1 MRSQE
6 TRPWNAVKLWLVLST
21 GMGMGC
27 TGTID
32 AGAGGSTSMP
42 AVPLRVPLRQLT
54 PAELDYALT
63 DLLHDD
69 THLAMRL
76 QPTRIYSGIETL
88 PSDEL
93 AWVESRSDLLVETMY
108 EIALRATENDAQLA
122 GCVSST
128 GDACVS
134 ERLSALALRAYR
146 RALSAEELA
155 RFLHVANEL
164 EAHVGRREAIAR
176 SVQALLLTPD
186 FLYLTAEG
194 DRASGDDVSPSELA
208 SRLAFFLWA
217 SLPDDALLAAASR
230 GDLSHASLRERE
242 VRRMLNDPRSGRAMA
257 RFVLGWTEAI
267 EITHITKADT
277 TWSSTLSG
285 DAVNETDAFVQD
297 WFRTDGNG
305 FEELFV
311 SDHTFV
317 TPRLASL
324 YGFTLPEGTADN
336 QMVRFDGTARLGRVG
351 LLTQASFLA
360 VHARDAASSPTL
372 RGHWVI
378 ESALCQQIG
387 NPPQDAESRAPRMTS
402 DMTTREWHEALE
414 TSPGCDSCHR
424 RMEPPGYALENF
436 DAIGRTRTTDRGEQI
451 LTHTVLT
458 TDSDLDGAYA
468 NASELSEAMGQSLVV
483 RRCFSRRWLAYALG
497 RPVDTSDRVLLRDVT
512 AALETDV
519 QEAALRIATSDE
531 FRRAK
536 SPMFARTTSSSR

>member
-1 MRSQE
+1 MFSL
-6 TRPWNAVKLWLVLST
+6 ALST

-32 AGAGGSTSMP
+32 AGAGGTSSTPSLP
-42 AVPLRVPLRQLT
+42 QRVPLRQLT

-63 DLLHDD
+63 DLLNDD

-76 QPTRIYSGIETL
+76 QPTRIFSGIETL
-88 PSDEL
+88 PSAES
-93 AWVESRSDLLVETMY
+93 AWVDSRSDALVETMY
-108 EIALRATENDAQLA
+108 AVAFRATENDTQLA

-128 GDACVS
+128 GDACVT
-134 ERLSALALRAYR
+134 ERLNALALRAYR
-146 RALSAEELA
+146 RSLTAEELA
-155 RFLHVANEL
+155 RFMRVVTEL
-164 EAHVGRREAIAR
+164 EGQVGRQEAIAR

-194 DRASGDDVSPSELA
+194 DHASGEDVTPNELA

-217 SLPDDALLAAASR
+217 SLPDDALLAAAAR
-230 GDLSHASLRERE
+230 GDLGNAATRERE

-267 EITHITKADT
+267 ELNQKTKADPMWT
-277 TWSSTLSG
+277 SALAQ
-285 DAVNETDAFVQD
+285 DAVGETDAFVQD
-297 WFRTDGNG
+297 WFRSDGNG
-305 FEELFV
+305 FEQLFV

-317 TPRLASL
+317 TPRLAAL
-324 YGFTLPEGTADN
+324 YGFEVPAGTADN
-336 QMVRFDGTARLGRVG
+336 QRVRVEGTAARGRVG

-360 VHARDAASSPTL
+360 VHARDVASSPTL

-378 ESALCQQIG
+378 TNALCQQIAG
-387 NPPQDAESRAPRMTS
+387 PPADAESRSPIRTS

-414 TSPGCDSCHR
+414 TTSGCNGCHR

-436 DAIGRTRTTDRGEQI
+436 DALGRNRDTDQGERVQ
-451 LTHTVLT
+451 THTVLT

-468 NASELSEAMGQSLVV
+468 DASGLSEGMGQSLVV
-483 RRCFSRRWLAYALG
+483 RRCFTRRWLSYALG
-497 RPVDTSDRVLLRDVT
+497 RPVNTSDRVLVNEV
-512 AALETDV
+512 ANSLETDA
-519 QEAALRIATSDE
+519 QEAALRIATSAE

-536 SPMFARTTSSSR
+536 TPMFSR